1 MGYRKCCKCN
11 RDYGYVNENRYEE
24 NYRTPMRRRGCR
36 CLANDLTKLICDL
49 QEQLDVLEEA
59 WEEFQERDCVEDEC
73 DFYPPHNC
81 NRYF

>member
-11 RDYGYVNENRYEE
+11 HGYWNENRYGEG
-24 NYRTPMRRRGCR
+24 YPAPMRRGCK
-36 CLANDLTKLICDL
+36 CLAGDLTKLICEL

-73 DFYPPHNC
+73 DFYPPRNC